1 MEKFEV
7 NILGCGSAVP
17 KGQHVTTAQL
27 VNIHEKMYASERK
40 DSKDDYVEV
49 NGLTID
55 STKKSSALVR
65 N

>member
-27 VNIHEKMYASERK
+27 VNIHERCLLRSAKTVRTIT
-40 DSKDDYVEV
+40 
-49 NGLTID
+49 LT
-55 STKKSSALVR
+55 
-65 N
+65 

>member
-17 KGQHVTTAQL
+17 KGLHVTTAQL
-27 VNIHEKMYASERK
+27 VNIHEKMFASERK
-40 DSKDDYVEV
+40 DSRDDYIEV